1 VSELEFLANMN
12 ISPITVEK
20 LRGLGWHIIR
30 VSEIMDIKSKDLQI
44 LDYAKE
50 HNKVLITQD
59 LDFSAILAAKG
70 YEKPSVISLRFD
82 NAEPNFI
89 ADRIVEIVKEFEKE
103 LEEGIVLSV
112 DEASARYRNLPI
124 TP

>member
-1 VSELEFLANMN
+1 MLGLEFLANMN

-20 LRGLGWHIIR
+20 LRGLGWNIIR
-30 VSEIMDIKSKDLQI
+30 VSEIMDKRSKDVKI

-59 LDFSAILAAKG
+59 LDFSALLVAKR

-89 ADRIVEIVKEFEKE
+89 ADRMVEIVKEFEKE

-112 DEASARYRNLPI
+112 DETSARYRNLPI
-124 TP
+124 TS

>member
-1 VSELEFLANMN
+1 MLGLEFLANMN

-20 LRGLGWHIIR
+20 LRGLGWNIIR
-30 VSEIMDIKSKDLQI
+30 VSEIMDRGSKDVKI

-59 LDFSAILAAKG
+59 LDFSALLVAKR

-89 ADRIVEIVKEFEKE
+89 ADRMVEIVKEFEKE

-112 DEASARYRNLPI
+112 DETSARYRNLPI
-124 TP
+124 TS

>member
-1 VSELEFLANMN
+1 MLGLEFLANMN

-20 LRGLGWHIIR
+20 LRGLGWNIIR
-30 VSEIMDIKSKDLQI
+30 VSEIMDRGSKDVKI

-59 LDFSAILAAKG
+59 LDFSALLVAKR

-89 ADRIVEIVKEFEKE
+89 ADRMVEIVEEFEKE

-112 DEASARYRNLPI
+112 DETSARYRNLPI
-124 TP
+124 TS

>member
-1 VSELEFLANMN
+1 VLGLEFLANMN

-20 LRGLGWHIIR
+20 LRGLGWNIIR
-30 VSEIMDIKSKDLQI
+30 VSEIMDRGSKDVKI

-59 LDFSAILAAKG
+59 LDFSALLVAKR

-89 ADRIVEIVKEFEKE
+89 ADRMVEIVEEFEKE

-112 DEASARYRNLPI
+112 DETSARYRNLPI
-124 TP
+124 TS

>member
-1 VSELEFLANMN
+1 MLGLEFLANMN
-12 ISPITVEK
+12 IFPITVEK
-20 LRGLGWHIIR
+20 LRGLGWNIIR
-30 VSEIMDIKSKDLQI
+30 VSEIMDRGSKDVKI

-59 LDFSAILAAKG
+59 LDFSALLAAKR

-82 NAEPNFI
+82 NAEPDFI
-89 ADRIVEIVKEFEKE
+89 ADRMVEIVKEFEKE

-112 DEASARYRNLPI
+112 DETSARYRNLPI
-124 TP
+124 TS

>member
-1 VSELEFLANMN
+1 VLGLEFLANMN

-20 LRGLGWHIIR
+20 LRGLGWNIIR
-30 VSEIMDIKSKDLQI
+30 VSEIMDRGSKDVKI

-59 LDFSAILAAKG
+59 LDFSALLVAKR

-89 ADRIVEIVKEFEKE
+89 ADRMVEIVKEFEKE

-112 DEASARYRNLPI
+112 DETSARYRNLPI
-124 TP
+124 TS